1 MANVE
6 KVSIAL
12 TPDMM
17 ALVRDAI
24 ASGEYAS
31 SSEVIR
37 DALRD
42 WKTKRA
48 LHAIGIEEL
57 RRLAAEGVASG
68 SRPWVGAETLMA
80 EVKSRAIDRS

>member
-6 KVSIAL
+6 KISIAL
-12 TPDMM
+12 TQDMA
-17 ALVRDAI
+17 ALVRA
-24 ASGEYAS
+24 AVSSGEYAS

-48 LHAIGIEEL
+48 LASVQIEEL

-68 SRPWVGAETLMA
+68 SRPWIGVEATLAEIKA
-80 EVKSRAIDRS
+80 RAKDLS